1 MVEVGFST
9 VTLILVL
16 VPVLAGL
23 VVIGGTMRSS
33 FRALVMVPVAL
44 AVGCALASAIPSPAV
59 AQVILLDTTKA
70 PKQSAPI
77 CGAIVNGKEL
87 PACGG
92 TWAKYEGAA
101 VAECKPGAFFDVG
114 KWECWRCPPGY
125 YRTGVAVTEPRAC
138 ARKNPEARGA
148 FGPASFR
155 GTRCPAG
162 SFYDRVRGGECWKCP
177 AGFRRS
183 AAHIDAGNA
192 CYVPASEQFR
202 YAIRN
207 NPAVGLSCPGGQ
219 FWDSVDGH
227 CWSCPAGYARTGTHV
242 HDAKACRQVIA
253 EKQASATRVGL
264 AKCEAGEFHD
274 DRIPGVQNPDTGGGC
289 WKCPAE
295 WDRTTFP
302 VDGQAA
308 CEKDGGLEFFKASL
322 DSAVSCPADQFF
334 DFIGVND
341 QELRNL
347 KGANL
352 APSTAKSAAS
362 GTCWSCPANHKRT
375 TSHVKAGN
383 ACARPS
389 MDWYT
394 APYNEPGLFGIEGAE
409 AAILELVRDRQ
420 AVEIAIQALADDTKT
435 PTAQLRKNLWEEI
448 GAEPEK
454 SAVLMAIT
462 QAALMAAIESPQRAT
477 PGQKALV
484 AGFSKYMIARRTY
497 IAQDALNAYDTWARS
512 EQLRR
517 TGSRAQQSG
526 LFAALDTGIA
536 PPDFYD
542 VIHAGVF
549 VGLGAGIGVSA
560 GYTAAIANP
569 AVFKK
574 VFPYSRSLVKAA
586 LKKAQMAAEQGT
598 GKVAQK
604 VVEKGLQ
611 ATSKAIQR
619 MASVMKA
626 MSSIGPQLIIT
637 LAIEI
642 ASHQFEKLIAIEEAR
657 PKLLALLADAKQPP
671 QLARMIDSDSG
682 YGMLAGFWG
691 LAVSGSARPST
702 AVTAE
707 LKAIAADALGHNT
720 GPATNVQTPTTVID
734 GGSQP
739 VISIPKPSSNELA
752 SLSLG
757 NLQWDQIDGR
767 AHDIA
772 VATDGT
778 AWVIGD
784 NKVPGG
790 YGVYFRATNAAKWGS
805 LPGGGVRIA
814 VADTTPWLVNDGGVA
829 FERTG
834 TTWANRPVLAG
845 GKIMKAVDI
854 GASAKG
860 VWAVAEPV
868 KQGSF
873 AVYHWAGK
881 QWQRDH
887 SAWGTRITVDR
898 DGNPWLTNAAGQIF
912 ALVSGK
918 WQPFKGAAQDIAVDA
933 FGAPVVIDA
942 KDKLLAFNPGTNSWV
957 ATGRDATAVAVGG
970 GKIWHLGPKT
980 EVYRQK

>member
-1 MVEVGFST
+1 MVEIFVAA
-9 VTLILVL
+9 VLLVL
-16 VPVLAGL
+16 SRHVLVRKTVRPSACFL
-23 VVIGGTMRSS
+23 AVVHAVLVIG
-33 FRALVMVPVAL
+33 AVLVAAMP
-44 AVGCALASAIPSPAV
+44 GPAA

-101 VAECKPGAFFDVG
+101 VADCRPGAFFDVG

-125 YRTGVAVTEPRAC
+125 YRTAVAVTEPRAC

-162 SFYDRVRGGECWKCP
+162 SFFDRARGGECWKCP
-177 AGFRRS
+177 TGFSRS
-183 AAHIDAGNA
+183 AALIDASNA
-192 CYVPASEQFR
+192 CFVPASEQFR
-202 YAIRN
+202 YANRH
-207 NPAVGLSCPGGQ
+207 NPAAGLSCPSGQ
-219 FWDSVDGH
+219 FWDGVDGH
-227 CWSCPAGYARTGTHV
+227 CWSCPAGYARTGTHI

-253 EKQASATRVGL
+253 EKQSRATRVGL
-264 AKCEAGEFHD
+264 AKCESGEFHD

-302 VDGQAA
+302 VDGPAA

-322 DSAVSCPADQFF
+322 DSPVSCPAEQMF

-352 APSTAKSAAS
+352 ASASAKPAAS
-362 GTCWSCPANHKRT
+362 GTCWSCPTNYKRT

-383 ACARPS
+383 ACASPS
-389 MDWYT
+389 MEWYT
-394 APYNEPGLFGIEGAE
+394 APYNEPGLFGVEGAE

-420 AVEIAIQALADDTKT
+420 AVEVAIQALADDTKT
-435 PTAQLRKNLWEEI
+435 PVAQLRKSLWEEI
-448 GAEPEK
+448 ANEPEK
-454 SAVLMAIT
+454 SATLMAIT
-462 QAALMAAIESPQRAT
+462 QAALLAAIEDPQRAT
-477 PGQKALV
+477 SAQKALV

-526 LFAALDTGIA
+526 LFAVLDTGIA

-549 VGLGAGIGVSA
+549 VGLGTGLGVSA
-560 GYTAAIANP
+560 GYAAAVTNP
-569 AVFKK
+569 AIYKK
-574 VFPYSRSLVKAA
+574 IFPYSRKIVKAA
-586 LKKAQMAAEQGT
+586 IKKAQMTAEHST
-598 GKVAQK
+598 GKVAEK
-604 VVEKGLQ
+604 VIEKGLQ
-611 ATSKAIQR
+611 ASSKAIQR
-619 MASVMKA
+619 VASVMKA
-626 MSSIGPQLIIT
+626 MGSLGPQLIIT
-637 LAIEI
+637 IAIEI
-642 ASHQFEKLIAIEEAR
+642 VSQQFEKLIAIEEAR
-657 PKLLALLADAKQPP
+657 PKLLTLLADAKQPP

-682 YGMLAGFWG
+682 YGMLVGFWG

-702 AVTAE
+702 AAIAE
-707 LKAIAADALGHNT
+707 LKAISTNALGT
-720 GPATNVQTPTTVID
+720 GPTTNVQAAPTVINLGD
-734 GGSQP
+734 QP
-739 VISIPKPSSNELA
+739 VTSIPKPTDTQTA
-752 SLSLG
+752 
-757 NLQWDQIDGR
+757 NLPVAGWDQIPGR

-778 AWVIGD
+778 VWVIGD

-790 YGVYFRATNAAKWGS
+790 RGIYFRGPKDRDWGS
-805 LPGGGVRIA
+805 VPGGAVRIA
-814 VADTTPWLVNDGGVA
+814 VAGDAPWLVNDGGIA

-834 TTWANRPVLAG
+834 TTWANRPVLAS

-868 KQGSF
+868 KQGSY
-873 AVYHWAGK
+873 AVYRWTGK
-881 QWQRDH
+881 QWQRDQ

-898 DGNPWLTNAAGQIF
+898 DGNPWLTNADGQIF
-912 ALVSGK
+912 ALVNGK
-918 WQPFKGAAQDIAVDA
+918 WQLFKGTAQDIAVDA
-933 FGAPVVIDA
+933 FGAPVVVDR
-942 KDKLLAFNPGTNSWV
+942 KGKVQVFNAAANNWF
-957 ATGRDATAVAVGG
+957 ATGRDGTAVAMGA
-970 GKIWHLGPKT
+970 GKIWHLGPGT